1 MLFNWLS
8 RLRRNKKE
16 KIPLYIA
23 PVEETPG
30 PTTTH
35 SELVAMLKA
44 VNVDEIL
51 KNPVTQMAV
60 VPLYCA
66 SIDNL
71 MQEVLIPSRN
81 RTLVGVTL
89 VHFFKESNL
98 DPHLAMQRLAGL
110 FANEPSSNFARFD
123 IITLITEMRS
133 LAQV

>member
-23 PVEETPG
+23 PVEEAPG
-30 PTTTH
+30 PKTTR
-35 SELVAMLKA
+35 SELVAMLK
-44 VNVDEIL
+44 NVDINEIL

-71 MQEVLIPSRN
+71 MQEVLVPSRD
-81 RTLVGVTL
+81 RALVGVTL

-98 DPHLAMQRLAGL
+98 EPHLAMERLAGL
-110 FANEPSSNFARFD
+110 FANEPPSNFARFD
-123 IITLITEMRS
+123 IITLITEMQS
-133 LAQV
+133 LAKV

>member
-23 PVEETPG
+23 PVEEVPG
-30 PTTTH
+30 PATTR
-35 SELVAMLKA
+35 SELVSTLKS
-44 VNVDEIL
+44 VNVNEIL

-71 MQEVLIPSRN
+71 MQEVLVPSRD
-81 RTLVGVTL
+81 RALVGVTL
-89 VHFFKESNL
+89 THFFKESNL
-98 DPHLAMQRLAGL
+98 DPHLAMERLAGL
-110 FANEPSSNFARFD
+110 FVSEPSSNFARFD
-123 IITLITEMRS
+123 ITTLITEIRS
-133 LAQV
+133 LAKL